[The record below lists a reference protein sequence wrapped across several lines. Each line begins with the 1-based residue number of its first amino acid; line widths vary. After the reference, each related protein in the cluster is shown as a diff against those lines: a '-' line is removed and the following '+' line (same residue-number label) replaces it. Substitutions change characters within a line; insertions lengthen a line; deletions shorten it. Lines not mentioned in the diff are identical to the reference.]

1 MAPKRENLKMLAK
14 LIVVGAGMFSF
25 GYLMVPVYYKI
36 CEVTGINNLSR
47 QQGQVP
53 GNARAGDAARRLV
66 KNTQIDYDRTIAV
79 QFDANTTGPW
89 HFKPAQNEVNVHPG
103 ELATVMYTFENS
115 QDRRMTAQAVP
126 SYAPRNAGAHFHKIE
141 CFCFNQYTLDPGEAK
156 EWPVTFVVDPKLRK
170 DVKTI
175 TLSYTFFEVGGR
187 TPPAPAGGGS
197 ASLKTTPGRG

>member
-1 MAPKRENLKMLAK
+1 MALKSENLKMLAK
-14 LIVVGAGMFSF
+14 LVVVGAGMFSF

-36 CEVTGINNLSR
+36 CEVTGINNLSL
-47 QQGQVP
+47 QQSKVP
-53 GNARAGDAARRLV
+53 GNASSGDAARRLV
-66 KNTQIDYDRTIAV
+66 KNSQIDYDRTIAV

-89 HFKPAQNEVNVHPG
+89 HFKPAKAELKVHPG
-103 ELATVMYTFENS
+103 ELATVMYTFQNA

-126 SYAPRNAGAHFHKIE
+126 SYAPRNAAGHFHKIE
-141 CFCFNQYTLDPGEAK
+141 CFCFNQYTLDPGEKK

-187 TPPAPAGGGS
+187 TPPAPT
-197 ASLKTTPGRG
+197 ASNSTDVAASSTRG

>member
-1 MAPKRENLKMLAK
+1 MALNNENLKMLAK
-14 LIVVGAGMFSF
+14 LVVVGAGMFSF

-47 QQGQVP
+47 QQSLVP
-53 GNARAGDAARRLV
+53 GNARSGDAARRLV

-89 HFKPAQNEVNVHPG
+89 HFKPAQAEVKVHPG
-103 ELATVMYTFENS
+103 ELATVMYTFQNS
-115 QDRRMTAQAVP
+115 QNRRMTAQAVP
-126 SYAPRNAGAHFHKIE
+126 SYAPRNAGGHFHKIE

-156 EWPVTFVVDPKLRK
+156 EWPVTFVIDPKLRK

-187 TPPAPAGGGS
+187 TPPAPAGGGT
-197 ASLKTTPGRG
+197 ARVAAAPGQG